1 MGTTYGFCSSL
12 AESITNIH
20 ITTCELESQ
29 WELAA
34 RRREPKAG
42 ALDTAVNEPLHKRV
56 IIFCQALYQIGH
68 SLDQHLSAG

>member
-34 RRREPKAG
+34 RRREPNAG
-42 ALDTAVNEPLHKRV
+42 ALDNLKGWEEEE
-56 IIFCQALYQIGH
+56 
-68 SLDQHLSAG
+68 AGREVQEGGDICMLMANSC

>member
-42 ALDTAVNEPLHKRV
+42 ALDNLKGWEEDTPKEGREVQEGGDICMLMANS
-56 IIFCQALYQIGH
+56 C
-68 SLDQHLSAG
+68 